1 MCDYEKKCSDYI
13 IQSSLQPLA
22 HKPLPGQLV
31 AAPYQDGDEC
41 YYRAR
46 IEEISSQ
53 RVPGAKGHVANIS
66 KALVSLFVG
75 GGGGGGVGLLF
86 ILKVKGKISPAEY

>member
-13 IQSSLQPLA
+13 IQSLLQPLA

-53 RVPGAKGHVANIS
+53 RVPGAKGHIANIS

-75 GGGGGGVGLLF
+75 GGGGGVGLCWF
-86 ILKVKGKISPAEY
+86 IVYIKG